1 MFYGKVDRLKKY
13 LLIIK
18 TDIVIQQVPE
28 PEQPQLERETTGRT
42 DTLEE
47 AQLNAALHAS
57 AEEHLDDAPAEP
69 PPTPKRRGRPPGS
82 KNKPKIIEEILEEP
96 YQTLVPI
103 PTQVI
108 EHPPRPE
115 PTVLNEPPP
124 KKPRKPRA
132 PKAQPQAAPPT
143 PHHRPTEAP
152 VPQTPLQVAASML
165 EILRLEQAE
174 RQYRK
179 GQLYKSWVK

>member
-1 MFYGKVDRLKKY
+1 MKM
-13 LLIIK
+13 
-18 TDIVIQQVPE
+18 DIVIEQVPE
-28 PEQPQLERETTGRT
+28 VPEQPQLQREVTGR
-42 DTLEE
+42 LED
-47 AQLNAALHAS
+47 AQEQPDLTATQEDLLN
-57 AEEHLDDAPAEP
+57 PIEP
-69 PPTPKRRGRPPGS
+69 PPKRRGRPPGS
-82 KNKPKIIEEILEEP
+82 KNKPRIIEQIPEEP

-103 PTQVI
+103 PTQVV

-132 PKAQPQAAPPT
+132 PKAQPAAQAAPPT
-143 PHHRPTEAP
+143 PTAP
-152 VPQTPLQVAASML
+152 VPQTPLQIAASML

>member
-1 MFYGKVDRLKKY
+1 M
-13 LLIIK
+13 
-18 TDIVIQQVPE
+18 DIVIEQVPE
-28 PEQPQLERETTGRT
+28 PEQPQLQRETTGRT

-57 AEEHLDDAPAEP
+57 AEEQPEDAPPEP

-82 KNKPKIIEEILEEP
+82 KNKPRIIEQIPEEP
-96 YQTLVPI
+96 I
-103 PTQVI
+103 
-108 EHPPRPE
+108 
-115 PTVLNEPPP
+115 VLNEPPVEEPPVEEPPP
-124 KKPRKPRA
+124 KKIKVPAPRKPRA
-132 PKAQPQAAPPT
+132 PKAQPQAPPT
-143 PHHRPTEAP
+143 TPHDRPTEAP
-152 VPQTPLQVAASML
+152 VPQTPLQIAASML

>member
-1 MFYGKVDRLKKY
+1 M
-13 LLIIK
+13 
-18 TDIVIQQVPE
+18 DIVIEQVPE

-42 DTLEE
+42 DTLED

-57 AEEHLDDAPAEP
+57 AEEQPEDALPEP
-69 PPTPKRRGRPPGS
+69 PPTPKRRERPPGS
-82 KNKPKIIEEILEEP
+82 KNKPRIIEQIPEEP
-96 YQTLVPI
+96 I
-103 PTQVI
+103 
-108 EHPPRPE
+108 
-115 PTVLNEPPP
+115 VLNEPPVEEPPVEEPPP
-124 KKPRKPRA
+124 KKIKLPAPRKPRA
-132 PKAQPQAAPPT
+132 PKAQPQAPPT
-143 PHHRPTEAP
+143 TPQAP

>member
-1 MFYGKVDRLKKY
+1 M
-13 LLIIK
+13 
-18 TDIVIQQVPE
+18 DIVIEQVPE
-28 PEQPQLERETTGRT
+28 VPEQPQLQRETTGRT

-57 AEEHLDDAPAEP
+57 AEEQPEDAPPEP

-82 KNKPKIIEEILEEP
+82 KNKPRIIEQIPEEP
-96 YQTLVPI
+96 I
-103 PTQVI
+103 
-108 EHPPRPE
+108 
-115 PTVLNEPPP
+115 VLNEPPVEEPPP
-124 KKPRKPRA
+124 KKIKLPAPRKPRA
-132 PKAQPQAAPPT
+132 PKAQPQAPPT
-143 PHHRPTEAP
+143 TPQAP

>member
-1 MFYGKVDRLKKY
+1 M
-13 LLIIK
+13 
-18 TDIVIQQVPE
+18 DIVIEQVPE
-28 PEQPQLERETTGRT
+28 VPEQPQLQREVTGR
-42 DTLEE
+42 LED
-47 AQLNAALHAS
+47 AQEQPDLTATQEDLLN
-57 AEEHLDDAPAEP
+57 PIEP
-69 PPTPKRRGRPPGS
+69 PPKRRGRPPGS
-82 KNKPKIIEEILEEP
+82 KNKPKIIKEIHEEP

-132 PKAQPQAAPPT
+132 PKAQPAAQAAPPT
-143 PHHRPTEAP
+143 PTAP

>member
-1 MFYGKVDRLKKY
+1 M
-13 LLIIK
+13 
-18 TDIVIQQVPE
+18 DIVIEQVPE
-28 PEQPQLERETTGRT
+28 PEQPQLERATTGRT
-42 DTLEE
+42 DTLED

-57 AEEHLDDAPAEP
+57 AEEQPDDAPPEP

-82 KNKPKIIEEILEEP
+82 KNKPRIIEEIPEEP
-96 YQTLVPI
+96 I
-103 PTQVI
+103 
-108 EHPPRPE
+108 
-115 PTVLNEPPP
+115 VLNEPPVEESPVEESPVEEPPP
-124 KKPRKPRA
+124 KKIKLPAPRKPRA
-132 PKAQPQAAPPT
+132 PKAQPQAPPT
-143 PHHRPTEAP
+143 TPQAP

>member
-1 MFYGKVDRLKKY
+1 M
-13 LLIIK
+13 
-18 TDIVIQQVPE
+18 DIVIEQVPE

-42 DTLEE
+42 DTLED

-57 AEEHLDDAPAEP
+57 AEEQPEDAPPEP

-82 KNKPKIIEEILEEP
+82 NNKPRIIEEIPEEP
-96 YQTLVPI
+96 IILN
-103 PTQVI
+103 
-108 EHPPRPE
+108 EPPVEESPVE
-115 PTVLNEPPP
+115 EPPP
-124 KKPRKPRA
+124 KKIKLPAPRKPRA
-132 PKAQPQAAPPT
+132 PKAQPQAPPT
-143 PHHRPTEAP
+143 TPQAP
-152 VPQTPLQVAASML
+152 VPQTPLQIAASML